1 MQIEIKGKPPVDVK
15 NAVLVIEGVTRS
27 LCQST
32 GRDPAEGIMLLLTA
46 AAHMGDVYMA
56 GSLNDKQTAI
66 ARALGSAM
74 VAADEFFKLRDTPDL
89 PANTNTV
96 TAAQTDNNAKAS
108 EQRATV
114 IDASWIASFIEWNFA
129 TFGPGRRTEGTI
141 DHIRKELEEIET
153 DPADPKEWADI
164 ILLAINGLAR
174 LGLTPDEIIQTIVA
188 KQLRNTKRTW
198 PSWQT
203 ADPKKAV
210 EHIREDR
217 LSDGLEG

>member
-1 MQIEIKGKPPVDVK
+1 MEIEIKGRPPVDVK

-32 GRDPAEGIMLLLTA
+32 ARDPAEGIMLLLTA

-56 GSLNDKQTAI
+56 GSVKEKQTAI
-66 ARALGSAM
+66 ASALGSAI
-74 VAADEFFKLRDTPDL
+74 VAADEFFKLRDTPGI
-89 PANTNTV
+89 PANRNTV
-96 TAAQTDNNAKAS
+96 IATDGKTEGS
-108 EQRATV
+108 EQPAAV
-114 IDASWIASFIEWNFA
+114 IDAGWIASFIEWNFA
-129 TFGPGRRTEGTI
+129 TFGPGRRTEGTV
-141 DHIRKELEEIET
+141 DHIRKELVEIEA

-210 EHIREDR
+210 EHIRENHF
-217 LSDGLEG
+217 SDGLEG